1 MTGGV
6 REGESNIIMTID
18 FHTHIFSKDVLTSRD
33 PYMDDPGFRLLYSS
47 EKSVIIDHSELSE
60 YILSGKLS
68 GAAAMSFPW
77 AGEKHCLQ
85 QNEHMASVAGRD
97 NIYPFGMIP
106 LSGSKNVRVY
116 AGEIK
121 CQGLYGIG
129 EIAFYN
135 SGMTDSNT
143 QYLREVL
150 EASAEFSLP
159 VCLHLNEPVGHQY
172 PGKYEPS
179 LQVVYELIK
188 SVPGAVVILS
198 HWGGGMLFYEL
209 MPEVRETLKNVYYD
223 TAASPYLYR
232 SEIYSAALK
241 IIEADKI
248 VFGSDY
254 PLLGVERYMKSIESI
269 IISQDDRDKVL
280 SGNAKRILRI

>member
-1 MTGGV
+1 M
-6 REGESNIIMTID
+6 N
-18 FHTHIFSKDVLTSRD
+18 
-33 PYMDDPGFRLLYSS
+33 DPGFKILYSS
-47 EKSVIIDHSELSE
+47 KTSVIIDHSGLGE

-77 AGEKHCLQ
+77 DGDKHCLQ
-85 QNEHMASVAGRD
+85 QNDYMAFVAEKN

-106 LSGSKNVRVY
+106 LSGSKSVRAY

-121 CQGLYGIG
+121 SQGLYGIG

-135 SGMTDSNT
+135 GGMTESNIK
-143 QYLREVL
+143 YLREVL
-150 EASAEFSLP
+150 EASVEFSLP

-172 PGKYEPS
+172 PGKYDPS
-179 LQVVYELIK
+179 LSIVYELIK

-232 SEIYSAALK
+232 SEIYSTALN
-241 IIEADKI
+241 IIGADKI
-248 VFGSDY
+248 IFGSDY
-254 PLLGVERYMKSIESI
+254 PLLGAERYMKSIESE
-269 IISQDDRDKVL
+269 IISQEDRDKV
-280 SGNAKRILRI
+280 SGRNAKRILGI